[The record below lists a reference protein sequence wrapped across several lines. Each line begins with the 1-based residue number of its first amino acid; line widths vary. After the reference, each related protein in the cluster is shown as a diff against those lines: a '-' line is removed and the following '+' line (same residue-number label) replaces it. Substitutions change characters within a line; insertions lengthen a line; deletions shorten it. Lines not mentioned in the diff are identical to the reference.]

1 MLGSIPLRSMRQ
13 AVVCHYKQDTNSMK
27 SKDLPTYEEVCKS
40 LIKKRRTKHLLLGN
54 GFSMAY
60 SSEIFSY
67 NALYSFIENLD
78 NEVLTK
84 LFNIINTKNF
94 ELVMQQIDNFIQMAK
109 AFSSDKSFIKKL
121 KEANR
126 ELQES
131 LINAI
136 KELHPEHV
144 FKVPEEKSEAC
155 FKFLSDYLDN
165 DGKVFSTNY
174 DLLLYWVLMR
184 NASKTAIDGFG
195 KELENE
201 EEIKKGEQ
209 PEFSELLW
217 GPNKAGQSVFYL
229 HGALHLFDSG
239 IDIIKE
245 IYTSDAYLLENVQ
258 KRLDKKHYP
267 IFVTAGN
274 GDEKLN
280 HIVHNQY
287 LTNCYDNLSD
297 ITGSLVT
304 FGFNFGEYDHHLI
317 NAINKAS
324 RFRKDD
330 NRKGK
335 LFSIYI
341 GVYSKN
347 DLKHIESIKDRFKCK
362 VNLYNAG
369 TANIWNK

>member
-1 MLGSIPLRSMRQ
+1 MTIEE
-13 AVVCHYKQDTNSMK
+13 
-27 SKDLPTYEEVCKS
+27 LPSYEDVCKY
-40 LIKKRRTKHLLLGN
+40 LIKNKRVKHLLLGN

-78 NEVLTK
+78 NKVLSK
-84 LFNIINTKNF
+84 LFSIINTKNF
-94 ELVMQQIDNFIQMAK
+94 ELVMQQIDNFILMAK

-121 KEANR
+121 KKASR

-131 LINAI
+131 LISAI

-144 FKVPEEKSEAC
+144 FAVPEEQSESC
-155 FKFLSDYLDN
+155 FSFLSDYLDN
-165 DGKVFSTNY
+165 NGKVFSTNY

-184 NASKTAIDGFG
+184 NASKSAIDGFG

-201 EEIKKGEQ
+201 EYVKKGEE
-209 PEFSELLW
+209 PVFSELIW
-217 GPNKAGQSVFYL
+217 GPNKEKQSVFYV

-245 IYTSDAYLLENVQ
+245 VYTTEAYLLENVQ
-258 KRLDKKHYP
+258 KRMDKKHYP

-274 GDEKLN
+274 GQEKLN

-287 LTNCYDNLSD
+287 LTNCYDNLSN

-304 FGFNFGEYDHHLI
+304 FGFNFGEYDLHLI
-317 NAINKAS
+317 DAINRAAK
-324 RFRKDD
+324 FRKDD
-330 NRKGK
+330 NRDGK
-335 LFSIYI
+335 LYSIYI
-341 GVYSKN
+341 GVYSKK
-347 DLKHIESIKDRFKCK
+347 DMKHIESIKDKFNCK
-362 VNLYNAG
+362 VNLYNAS

>member
-1 MLGSIPLRSMRQ
+1 
-13 AVVCHYKQDTNSMK
+13 MK
-27 SKDLPTYEEVCKS
+27 IEELPSYEDVCKY
-40 LIKKRRTKHLLLGN
+40 LIKKKRVKHLLLGN

-78 NEVLTK
+78 NKVLSK

-94 ELVMQQIDNFIQMAK
+94 ELVMQQIDNFILMAK

-121 KEANR
+121 KKANR

-131 LINAI
+131 LISAI

-144 FKVPEEKSEAC
+144 FAVLEEQSESC
-155 FKFLSDYLDN
+155 FSFLSDYLDN

-184 NASKTAIDGFG
+184 NASKSAIDGFG

-201 EEIKKGEQ
+201 EEVKKGEN
-209 PEFSELLW
+209 PEFSELIW
-217 GPNKAGQSVFYL
+217 GPNKEKQSVFYV

-245 IYTSDAYLLENVQ
+245 VYTTEAYLLENVQ

-274 GDEKLN
+274 GQEKLN

-287 LTNCYDNLSD
+287 LTNCYDNLSN

-304 FGFNFGEYDHHLI
+304 FGFNFGEYDLHLI
-317 NAINKAS
+317 DAINRAAK
-324 RFRKDD
+324 FRKDD
-330 NRKGK
+330 NRDGK
-335 LFSIYI
+335 LYSIYI
-341 GVYSKN
+341 GVYSKKDMN
-347 DLKHIESIKDRFKCK
+347 HIESIKDKFNCK
-362 VNLYNAG
+362 VNLYNAS